1 MPAGAGRGIAL
12 ALGAA
17 GWRVYLTGRTVG
29 PDDAAAVTAA
39 GGEESPSAL
48 IMPTTP
54 RWRPSSSAWEAKT
67 LNWISLVNNAAVI
80 SDVLTDRAPFWEKP
94 WPSAT

>member
-1 MPAGAGRGIAL
+1 M
-12 ALGAA
+12 
-17 GWRVYLTGRTVG
+17 YLTGRTVG

-39 GGEESPSAL
+39 GGEGVAVRVDHADDTSVAAL
-48 IMPTTP
+48 FERVGSEDTQ
-54 RWRPSSSAWEAKT
+54 
-67 LNWISLVNNAAVI
+67 LDLLVNNAAVI